1 MYKLKLWLILLLGE
15 KDKENNFFWY
25 KIKEKTKRANFQV
38 STNQIPFLLKI
49 KPPNS

>member
-25 KIKEKTKRANFQV
+25 KRKKLKGLIFRLALIK
-38 STNQIPFLLKI
+38 SPFSLR
-49 KPPNS
+49 